1 MTTLIIIFGGIGFLL
16 FLGSRSKK
24 EWLLNPVL
32 RCVLGTLLIY
42 FVNILLVSLNIPL
55 YVGINPF
62 TVLTCTIL
70 GFPGVV
76 GLYGIE
82 IYQML

>member
-1 MTTLIIIFGGIGFLL
+1 MTSLIIIFGGIGFLL
-16 FLGSRSKK
+16 FLGSQSKK
-24 EWLLNPVL
+24 EWMLNTVL
-32 RCVLGTLLIY
+32 RCVLGTILIY
-42 FVNILLVSLNIPL
+42 FVNILLVFLNIPL
-55 YVGINPF
+55 YVGINSL

-76 GLYGIE
+76 GLYCIE